1 MPQFIDSI
9 EYTDTEGSKVA
20 LDGITSVS
28 TVDASTLSV
37 AEAQHAAKADN
48 ATNANHATSADSAT
62 NIKNKAGNNV
72 PLASALLDMVYP
84 VGSIYMSVNN
94 VSPQSFLGG
103 TWVAWGAGR
112 VPVSVA
118 NGDSDFGTVEK
129 TGGEKLHKLTE
140 SEMPRHI
147 HAASSK
153 TGSGRRSAPVS
164 NDGVMF
170 VRDGAIE
177 ATQYF
182 QVDTQSPPYGNF
194 LSLNVTVSA
203 SGNDEPHN
211 NLQPYITCYMWKR
224 TA

>member
-1 MPQFIDSI
+1 MPDFMNKVSYINTAGNEI
-9 EYTDTEGSKVA
+9 E
-20 LDGITSVS
+20 LDQTIAVT
-28 TVDASTLSV
+28 TVDENTLSV
-37 AEAQHAAKADN
+37 SHADTAGHAD
-48 ATNANHATSADSAT
+48 TADSAT

-72 PLASALLDMVYP
+72 SLASALLDMVYP
-84 VGSIYMSVNN
+84 IGSIYMSVNN

-129 TGGEKLHKLTE
+129 TGGEKLHKLTN

-153 TGSGRRSAPVS
+153 AGSARKSAPGS

-170 VRDGAIE
+170 VSNGAIE

-182 QVDTQSPPYGNF
+182 QMDTQGTPYGNF
-194 LSLNVTVSA
+194 LSLYVTINK
-203 SGNDEPHN
+203 SGGDEPHN

>member
-9 EYTDTEGSKVA
+9 EYTDTEGGKVA

-118 NGDSDFGTVEK
+118 NGDSDFGTADK
-129 TGGEKLHKLTE
+129 TGGEKTHKLTTQ
-140 SEMPRHI
+140 EMPSHI
-147 HAASSK
+147 HTANSK
-153 TGSGRRSAPVS
+153 AGSARRSTPGS

-170 VRDGAIE
+170 VSNGAIE

-182 QVDTQSPPYGNF
+182 QMDTQGTPYGNF
-194 LSLNVTVSA
+194 LSLYVTINK
-203 SGNDEPHN
+203 SGGDEPHN

>member
-9 EYTDTEGSKVA
+9 EYTAAEGSQVT
-20 LDGITSVS
+20 LDGITSVF

-37 AEAQHAAKADN
+37 TSAREAQHADTADL
-48 ATNANHATSADSAT
+48 ATDANNAT

-103 TWVAWGAGR
+103 TWVAWGAGK
-112 VPVSVA
+112 VPVGFAS
-118 NGDSDFGTVEK
+118 GDSDFGTVEK
-129 TGGEKLHKLTE
+129 TGGEKTHKLTNG
-140 SEMPRHI
+140 EMPSHS
-147 HAASSK
+147 HLANYKA
-153 TGSGRRSAPVS
+153 GSARRSAPGP

-170 VRDGAIE
+170 VQNGAIE
-177 ATQYF
+177 ATQYW
-182 QVDTQSPPYGNF
+182 QMDTQGTPYGNF
-194 LSLNVTVSA
+194 LSLFVDIKD
-203 SGNDEPHN
+203 SGSDEPHN

>member
-1 MPQFIDSI
+1 MPDFMNKVSYINTAGNEI
-9 EYTDTEGSKVA
+9 E
-20 LDGITSVS
+20 LDQTIAVT
-28 TVDASTLSV
+28 TVGENTLSV
-37 AEAQHAAKADN
+37 SHADTAGHAD
-48 ATNANHATSADSAT
+48 TADSAT

-103 TWVAWGAGR
+103 TWVAWGAGK

-129 TGGEKLHKLTE
+129 TGGEKTHKLIN

-147 HAASSK
+147 HTTDTKA
-153 TGSGRRSAPVS
+153 GSGRKSVPGS
-164 NDGVMF
+164 NDAVMF
-170 VRDGAIE
+170 VRNGAIE

-182 QVDTQSPPYGNF
+182 NIDTQTPPYGDF
-194 LSLNVTVSA
+194 LSLTITVNA
-203 SGNDEPHN
+203 SGGDEPHN

>member
-1 MPQFIDSI
+1 MPDFMNKVSYINTAGNEI
-9 EYTDTEGSKVA
+9 E
-20 LDGITSVS
+20 LDQATSVT
-28 TVDASTLSV
+28 TVDENTLSV
-37 AEAQHAAKADN
+37 SHANTAGRADT
-48 ATNANHATSADSAT
+48 ADLAIVANNAT

-118 NGDSDFGTVEK
+118 NGDSDFGTADK
-129 TGGEKLHKLTE
+129 TGGEKTHKLTN
-140 SEMPRHI
+140 SEMPSHI
-147 HAASSK
+147 HTANSK
-153 TGSGRRSAPVS
+153 AGSARRSAPGS

-170 VRDGAIE
+170 VSNGAIE
-177 ATQYF
+177 ATQYY
-182 QVDTQSPPYGNF
+182 QMDTQGTPYGNF
-194 LSLNVTVSA
+194 LSLYVTINK
-203 SGNDEPHN
+203 SGGDEPHN

>member
-37 AEAQHAAKADN
+37 ASAREAQHADTADL
-48 ATNANHATSADSAT
+48 AIVANSAT
-62 NIKNKAGNNV
+62 NIKNKAGSNV

-84 VGSIYMSVNN
+84 VGSIYMSVRN

-112 VPVSVA
+112 VPVGVDTSQ
-118 NGDSDFGTVEK
+118 SEFSTSEK
-129 TGGEKLHKLTE
+129 TGGEKTHQLTN

-153 TGSGRRSAPVS
+153 TGSGRRSAPGS